1 MGGKKAWTH
10 GKAQE
15 GLTLVEVVVAIG
27 IMAFVVLGIAQLMGV
42 AMSLQ
47 ASTQRQTSM
56 TAIGQQIMEDL
67 TSRPL
72 GDPALTDTNWS
83 FWDTNCRNPSQWLN
97 CYGASNYNGHRWPAS
112 ASLSDPV
119 VQRCQ
124 CVAVW
129 DVQQFPPSGNVGAYA
144 LIRVTVIPVGTLG
157 RPVTLFGIGTGMAR

>member
-1 MGGKKAWTH
+1 MVGKMLDPK
-10 GKAQE
+10 GKSPA

-27 IMAFVVLGIAQLMGV
+27 ILAFVVLGIAQLMGV

-47 ASTQRQTSM
+47 TSTQRQTSM
-56 TAIGQQIMEDL
+56 LAVGQQIMEDL

-72 GDPALTDTNWS
+72 GDPALANTDWN

-97 CYGASNYNGHRWPAS
+97 CYNHSNYNGHRWPNA
-112 ASLSDPV
+112 LTDPD

-129 DVQQFPPSGNVGAYA
+129 DVQQFTAGGGAGAYA
-144 LIRVTVIPVGTLG
+144 LVRVTVIPVGTFG
-157 RPVTLFGIGTGMAR
+157 RPVALFGVGTGQAR

>member
-1 MGGKKAWTH
+1 MVGKSLRAK
-10 GKAQE
+10 GEAQA

-47 ASTQRQTSM
+47 TSTQRQTSM
-56 TAIGQQIMEDL
+56 LAVGQQIMEDL

-72 GDPALTDTNWS
+72 GDPALANTNWS
-83 FWDTNCRNPSQWLN
+83 YWDTNCRNPSQWLN
-97 CYGASNYNGHRWPAS
+97 CYNASNYDGHRWPAN
-112 ASLSDPV
+112 LTDPA

-129 DVQQFPPSGNVGAYA
+129 DVQQFMAGGGAGAYA
-144 LIRVTVIPVGTLG
+144 LLRVTVIPVGTLG
-157 RPVTLFGIGTGMAR
+157 RPVTLFGIGTGQAR